1 MPDIDADHGKPG
13 DGNALRR
20 APPSNSHI
28 MSILCIATRAV
39 VQCRMAD
46 PIQTH
51 AMDELARK
59 STGYVAA
66 VTPRPGGRDRG
77 AADDLAHFAGLL
89 GERPHLGPRILGIE
103 PHCLGDVLGTDQR
116 LRVIERCLHVLFG
129 PGERLGSDVLA
140 PARTVAPRSS
150 IELLACS
157 APETNCSKPLRA

>member
-1 MPDIDADHGKPG
+1 
-13 DGNALRR
+13 
-20 APPSNSHI
+20 
-28 MSILCIATRAV
+28 
-39 VQCRMAD
+39 MAD

-51 AMDELARK
+51 AMDELAIK

-66 VTPRPGGRDRG
+66 VTPRPGGRGRG
-77 AADDLAHFAGLL
+77 AADDPAHFAGLL